1 MNTYC
6 RNRLQL
12 LGLASLLGSG
22 SRKAPGAVSWFSET
36 THVAFYGNEIEELK
50 AQAKRQ
56 KPATLTPSL
65 GSLEI

>member
-1 MNTYC
+1 M
-6 RNRLQL
+6 
-12 LGLASLLGSG
+12 
-22 SRKAPGAVSWFSET
+22 SWFTEPSNKE
-36 THVAFYGNEIEELK
+36 FYGNEIEELK